1 MGSAKFQARHFFKL
15 ISISLLLVVLA
26 AIVISFV
33 TRSKKQVKVPQI
45 SKEIE
50 ERKIDKK
57 EKTELIEFEGE
68 KVNFLGKADRHYI
81 GEDSLYHLEGNVEI
95 TFFDRTEGE
104 DILLRGEEIIHD
116 QQWTH
121 FWLKGRATI
130 EFKDLTIESSILE
143 YDAEKAIFWSD
154 EGVQF
159 SSRTL
164 NGAAQKSRYILEERK
179 VVLDRDV
186 HLELKLSQE
195 MGQPLE
201 IDTEHFEYFVG
212 KGQGQAEGS
221 VELTH
226 GESRASAGIIK
237 FALSASREQIKTL
250 FLKEEVKISL
260 QDEFRE
266 TEPFSDQ
273 EAFAL
278 YGNRCEIKAEEIFIK
293 GFINLPQIQRL
304 EASGGCSFRFLS
316 DSGSFTQIE
325 GEQLEFVLSQIGRL
339 KELSV
344 REDVRIA
351 EEDKGKGHQRF
362 VDGHTLQIQ
371 GDINILNVEGKDT
384 QKARIRSRD
393 SEIAAQ
399 HIRLFL
405 KNNNLEAKED
415 TRVVIYPR
423 KTSQQA
429 IGFFSKETHV
439 FITADDMRYSEE
451 NKRFVFSG
459 KVKLWQTKETVT
471 AQELHM
477 DVDRGSVSAHGGIQ
491 SVLPYRPKGKQEEEK
506 ISIKAGGMEYDAE
519 KNLIHYLDKVELK
532 TESIILKAQTLLIAL
547 EQEGGEMASIVAQ
560 KDVVVLQGR
569 YEGRGEEARFDLKDE
584 VITVVGNPI
593 LIDEDKG
600 KTEGSKLTFYM
611 ADGRIVIENK
621 DRERSE
627 TVIKS

>member
-1 MGSAKFQARHFFKL
+1 MGSVKFQARHFFKL

-26 AIVISFV
+26 AIAISFV
-33 TRSKKQVKVPQI
+33 TRSKKQVKVPQL

-68 KVNFLGKADRHYI
+68 KVNFLGKADRHHI

-95 TFFDRTEGE
+95 TFFDRSEGE

-154 EGVQF
+154 EGVRF

-164 NGAAQKSRYILEERK
+164 NGAAQKARYILEERK
-179 VVLDRDV
+179 VVLDGDV

-195 MGQPLE
+195 MNQPLW
-201 IDTEHFEYFVG
+201 IDTEHFEYFLG

-226 GESRASAGIIK
+226 GESRASAGLIR

-260 QDEFRE
+260 QDEFRK

-273 EAFAL
+273 EAFTL
-278 YGNRCEIKAEEIFIK
+278 YGDRCEINAEEIFIK
-293 GFINLPQIQRL
+293 GFIDLPQIQRL

-325 GEQLEFVLSQIGRL
+325 GEQLEFVLSQMGRL

-344 REDVRIA
+344 RGDVMIA
-351 EEDKGKGHQRF
+351 EEDKERGQQRF
-362 VDGHTLQIQ
+362 VDGQTLQIQ
-371 GDINILNVEGKDT
+371 GDINILNVEGKDA

-393 SEIAAQ
+393 SEIAAR

-415 TRVVIYPR
+415 TMVVIYPR

-439 FITADDMRYSEE
+439 FITADDMRYSED

-459 KVKLWQTKETVT
+459 KVKLWQTKEMVT

-477 DVDRGSVSAHGGIQ
+477 DVDRGSISAHGGIQ

-547 EQEGGEMASIVAQ
+547 EQDGGEMASIVAQ
-560 KDVVVLQGR
+560 KDVVLLQGR

-593 LIDEDKG
+593 LIDEDQG